1 MSTLVEAF
9 DALPVPTGRPDM
21 TIFSA
26 RPAAGAETH
35 RVAKQVN
42 GAPALLI
49 SVGAAA
55 STPRPASVELENIQI
70 QHDLECVVSQP
81 DGGQERGRFSV
92 ILCKG
97 EGRELHAY
105 FLRVSGPL
113 LQVLG
118 ASPTRAQVSRA
129 IDQLVELFSAMS
141 LPSRKSVQGLWAE
154 VFLIARASE
163 PATLIE
169 AWHANPEDRYDFGT
183 GSHRIEVK
191 SCTGAP
197 RRHHFTLEQLTP
209 PPGVQVIVA
218 SIFAQ
223 RTGNGASIAD
233 FIDRLR
239 ESVHRPELILRLER
253 LVAMTLGD
261 CWPNGLRDHF
271 DEQVADDSLRFYR
284 SRSVPSIASALPVE
298 LTQVRFVSDMSG
310 AEAVQNEE
318 LQEAG
323 GILSAAR

>member
-1 MSTLVEAF
+1 MPTLVEAF
-9 DALPVPTGRPDM
+9 DALPVPAGSADA

-49 SVGAAA
+49 SVGAAP

-118 ASPTRAQVSRA
+118 SSPTRAQVSRA

-141 LPSRKSVQGLWAE
+141 LPARKSVQGLWAE
-154 VFLIARASE
+154 VFLIVRASE

-183 GSHRIEVK
+183 GSQRIEVK
-191 SCTGAP
+191 SCSGAP
-197 RRHHFTLEQLTP
+197 RRHHFTLDQLTP
-209 PPGVQVIVA
+209 PPGVQVMVA
-218 SIFAQ
+218 STFAQ

-239 ESVHRPELILRLER
+239 ESVHRPELILRLEK

-284 SRSVPSIASALPVE
+284 SDSVPSIVGALPIE
-298 LTQVRFVSDMSG
+298 LTQVRFVADLSA
-310 AEAVQNEE
+310 AEAVQNED